1 MYFGPPSQAR
11 TYFEG
16 LGYKPLPRQSTPD
29 YLTGC
34 TDPNERQFAPGRSED
49 DVPTTPE
56 QLETAFSQSSFSQDM
71 LVSLEKFK
79 IEMEHD
85 KADQEA
91 FRAAVAAEK
100 KRGVSK
106 RSPYTQGFL
115 NQVRALFLRQFQ
127 MRLQDR
133 FQIYTSFTLHT
144 VGSPLYSAHRCY
156 MSDDVFKV
164 LAFVIGGAY
173 FDLKPD
179 AAGAFTR
186 GGVIFSA
193 MLTAA
198 LDTFGEVRAVRIM
211 LAAAFS
217 CDPRRCPCK
226 CLAAPL
232 SRSRPATACTAQR
245 RSPSRIR
252 WQTCR
257 SLQSG
262 Y

>member
-1 MYFGPPSQAR
+1 MLDKGRQVYFGPPSQAR
-11 TYFEG
+11 AYFEG

-34 TDPNERQFAPGRSED
+34 TDPNERQFVASRSED
-49 DVPTTPE
+49 DVPSTPE
-56 QLETAFSQSSFSQDM
+56 QLETAFLQSSLAQDM
-71 LVSLEKFK
+71 LVSLEKFN

-91 FRAAVAAEK
+91 FRAAVAADK

-106 RSPYTQGFL
+106 KSPYTQGFL

-144 VGSPLYSAHRCY
+144 VSFFSLLSARTPG
-156 MSDDVFKV
+156 MSDIAFQV
-164 LAFVIGGAY
+164 LALVIGGAY
-173 FDLKPD
+173 FNLEPD

-186 GGVIFSA
+186 GGVIFAS

-198 LDTFGEVRAVRIM
+198 LDTFGEVRMPQASSSFD
-211 LAAAFS
+211 FS
-217 CDPRRCPCK
+217 RVC
-226 CLAAPL
+226 A
-232 SRSRPATACTAQR
+232 
-245 RSPSRIR
+245 
-252 WQTCR
+252 
-257 SLQSG
+257 
-262 Y
+262 